1 MHGACDSTVAAAG
14 RRISKLGD
22 GSFWYVLI
30 VLLPVVY
37 GETALYAAVRM
48 AIVGVVGV
56 ALYKYLKSRLVRE
69 RPYITLAGITAG
81 TRALDRASQADEPG
95 QVPRRTGVGRQA
107 DRAVLAELADRRR
120 RFQIGQFTLA
130 REIAGPGNM
139 TLAVHIVRPVVEDI
153 CAIVVM
159 RVRVEAPTPATSL
172 PGLSPRE
179 SAVAQLICAGLGT
192 KQIAVRLGISAHTA
206 RHHTERLF
214 AKLGVHSRAGV
225 VALCAGTLSIP
236 SATKPSPNPEST

>member
-1 MHGACDSTVAAAG
+1 MHSSSLSLPQNMATRIHGHPWLRGLEVFGIPFLCYGSDARRSFVSPAA
-14 RRISKLGD
+14 
-22 GSFWYVLI
+22 
-30 VLLPVVY
+30 
-37 GETALYAAVRM
+37 TALLAQELT
-48 AIVGVVGV
+48 GP
-56 ALYKYLKSRLVRE
+56 AL
-69 RPYITLAGITAG
+69 
-81 TRALDRASQADEPG
+81 
-95 QVPRRTGVGRQA
+95 GRQA